1 MKYPMFK
8 VHINTDD
15 ALKQLEPVL
24 NSGFVNEGEQVT
36 ELTDYFKNWFNH
48 EQTISLNS
56 CTSALTLALKL
67 SDVGPGDEV
76 IASSDLYGGTN
87 RLFNQFFAKYNII
100 FHFDSFIKF

>member
-36 ELTDYFKNWFNH
+36 ELTNYFKNWFNH
-48 EQTISLNS
+48 
-56 CTSALTLALKL
+56 
-67 SDVGPGDEV
+67 
-76 IASSDLYGGTN
+76 
-87 RLFNQFFAKYNII
+87 
-100 FHFDSFIKF
+100 